1 MVCWKGVATLNLEI
15 HYHLVHDRDIV
26 IVGDHALTT
35 AGLTTTLCNIIQCS
49 TGIPDFNQL
58 GLFPVYYYTMDSWN
72 DFAYTK
78 PSKTNPL
85 VHIPTKERALVEAM
99 KYEYFNEGILIESL
113 ITYITTFY
121 NKELLEE
128 VADHF
133 KLPRERLQ
141 YWLDEAEYE
150 RTHDE
155 S

>member
-1 MVCWKGVATLNLEI
+1 MNMTQYYPLI
-15 HYHLVHDRDIV
+15 HDRDV
-26 IVGDHALTT
+26 VTVGDHALAN
-35 AGLTTTLCNIIQCS
+35 AGLTTTFYNPIQCS
-49 TGIPDFNQL
+49 TGIKDFSDI
-58 GLFPVYYYTMDSWN
+58 GTFPVYYYTMDSWN
-72 DFAYTK
+72 DLTYTK

-85 VHIPTKERALVEAM
+85 VHIPSKERALVEAM

-133 KLPRERLQ
+133 KLSREHLQ